1 MTRLGL
7 ITTAW
12 WSVLVGNLQSGRFS
26 WGICKVVGSRCV
38 GPAKSLPEQP
48 YKPPRASL
56 GAGRAQRPGAR
67 CESAKWSVRDV
78 SVQQN
83 HCQSNHISPQA
94 QAWGLA
100 AFSGRGPV
108 ANLQNLF
115 SRRGALAPRKFCPP
129 ATIYVRKSLLAVY

>member
-1 MTRLGL
+1 MIGRGSGKAAKAPRRLRARPPGC
-7 ITTAW
+7 AW
-12 WSVLVGNLQSGRFS
+12 GADVRVNRSGRFAK
-26 WGICKVVGSRCV
+26 WGICKAVGSR
-38 GPAKSLPEQP
+38 G
-48 YKPPRASL
+48 
-56 GAGRAQRPGAR
+56 
-67 CESAKWSVRDV
+67 ESAKRSVRDV

-100 AFSGRGPV
+100 ALSGRGPV